1 MRDSMIRDEA
11 VPSPR
16 RRALLGALLAGLPAC
31 LPAAAEEAPVQPARA
46 MAGAV
51 EAELRRAETALQ
63 AALAG
68 LETRPPPLA
77 ALDRAAR
84 GAALA
89 LGLNV
94 VALDGRLGQ
103 LVNAEVPAGLPLP
116 ASPAADL
123 AADALEGGRPALGVV
138 EAADGPPLLGL
149 AVPSG
154 SGRAGIVLV
163 ALLPASHL
171 AALLAG
177 APGAERAAAAR
188 LVVQPDGQP
197 ARPLAETPAAAPPP
211 DAVAATLPLARDGR
225 FAVTVL
231 AAPPPAAAPPRDWT
245 WPALTLASLGIAG
258 AALLRRRRPA
268 ATPDTDARRALGELR
283 AICDTIPVGLALLD
297 RGGVLLSANRRVAAF
312 VGLPTEFLVGR
323 AAGDVLPPPL
333 AEAIESA
340 HAGVLRD
347 GRPVLDRPC
356 AVETAGVLLHTR
368 DLLVSCHPV
377 GGEAGAIQ
385 AVSVAIQD
393 VTERSRA
400 EAGRDLLVR
409 ELNHRVKNVLATVQT
424 IAQQTLRS
432 AAGDPQAFAQG
443 FGERLRALARAH
455 DLLTAHA
462 WGDAEM
468 AAVTRTALSPW
479 LEDPRLRLEAGP
491 PVLLRPSQ
499 AQALV
504 LAFHELAT
512 NAAKHGALTRD
523 GGEVRLRWSQ
533 DGAGL
538 VTLTW
543 RESGGPPIV
552 APPARR
558 GFGTRLLGQA
568 LRQDLGAGATA
579 DLAFEPQGL
588 SATVRFRAGVLAAE
602 PVAA

>member
-1 MRDSMIRDEA
+1 MRDCMIRDRA

-16 RRALLGALLAGLPAC
+16 RRGLLLGALLAGLPASR
-31 LPAAAEEAPVQPARA
+31 AVAAEAPALPARA
-46 MAGAV
+46 MADAIG
-51 EAELRRAETALQ
+51 AELRRVETTLQ

-84 GAALA
+84 GGALA

-94 VALDGRLGQ
+94 VALDGRLAQ
-103 LVNAEVPAGLPLP
+103 LVNAEVPPGTPLP
-116 ASPAADL
+116 ASPAAEL

-138 EAADGPPLLGL
+138 EAPDGARLLGL

-154 SGRAGIVLV
+154 SGRGGIVLV
-163 ALLPASHL
+163 ALLPPAHL
-171 AALLAG
+171 AALLAA
-177 APGAERAAAAR
+177 APGAERIAAAR
-188 LVVQPDGQP
+188 LVAQPEG
-197 ARPLAETPAAAPPP
+197 RPEQLLAESQAAAPPP
-211 DAVAATLPLARDGR
+211 DAVAATQPLARDGR

-231 AAPPPAAAPPRDWT
+231 AAPPAAVSPARDRM
-245 WPALTLASLGIAG
+245 WPALTVVSLGIAG
-258 AALLRRRRPA
+258 AALLLRRRRPVA
-268 ATPDTDARRALGELR
+268 PDTDARRALGELR

-297 RGGVLLSANRRVAAF
+297 RNAVLLSANRRVAAF
-312 VGLPTEFLVGR
+312 VGLPAEFLVGR
-323 AAGDVLPPPL
+323 AAGDVLPPAL

-347 GRPVLDRPC
+347 GRAVLDRPC
-356 AVETAGVLLHTR
+356 AVEAAGMLRHTR
-368 DLLVSCHPV
+368 ELLVSCHPV

-432 AAGDPQAFAQG
+432 AAGDPGSFAQG

-462 WGDAEM
+462 WGEAEM

-479 LEDPRLRLEAGP
+479 LEDPRLRLDAGP

-533 DGAGL
+533 DGSGL

-543 RESGGPPIV
+543 RESGGPPIL
-552 APPARR
+552 APPERR
-558 GFGTRLLGQA
+558 GFGTRLLAQA
-568 LRQDLGAGATA
+568 LRQDLGTGATA

-588 SATVRFRAGVLAAE
+588 AATVRFRAGVLAAE